1 MEKKAHLEWEWDWVE
16 KREAFSLARCS
27 PLLGDCMRYT
37 RAKGLTVRRAR
48 GVRAKRSSDPS
59 RSLTY
64 VNDPSPGLGTRDR

>member
-37 RAKGLTVRRAR
+37 RAKGLTVRRAAFAR
-48 GVRAKRSSDPS
+48 NVRP
-59 RSLTY
+59 
-64 VNDPSPGLGTRDR
+64 TRPVR